1 MNSEALAALRDAFV
15 RCRDMDASL
24 QTRLDA
30 YSTAVKANIP
40 DYSAAVDR
48 LIERLSRNGAGAT
61 SPSPGELMP
70 SFILPNEAGH
80 LVNLEALLR
89 HGPTAITFNR
99 GHWCPWCRISVNA
112 LARIQGQLGR
122 GQVIAIVPERQKF
135 AMELKAQ
142 ARSPFSV
149 LSDIENAYALSL
161 NLAIW
166 VGSELEQLLR
176 SYGIVLSDYQGTD
189 AWMLPIPATFVVGS
203 DGRVKARFVDP
214 DFRNRMA
221 VEDILDALKAA
232 C

>member
-1 MNSEALAALRDAFV
+1 
-15 RCRDMDASL
+15 MDASL

-40 DYSAAVDR
+40 DYSAAVDQ

-61 SPSPGELMP
+61 SPSPGDLMP
-70 SFILPNEAGH
+70 SFILPNEAGR
-80 LVNLEALLR
+80 LVSLEALLR
-89 HGPTAITFNR
+89 HGPTVITFNR
-99 GHWCPWCRISVNA
+99 GHWCPWCRISVEA
-112 LARIQGQLGR
+112 LARIQDQIVQGR
-122 GQVIAIVPERQKF
+122 DQVIAIVPERQKF

-142 ARSPFSV
+142 AKSPFSV
-149 LSDIENAYALSL
+149 LSDIDNAYALSL

-166 VGSELEQLLR
+166 VGLELEQLLR

-214 DFRNRMA
+214 DFRKRMA
-221 VEDILDALKAA
+221 VEDILGALKAA
-232 C
+232 R